1 MLKTNVYNVICN
13 WSTRMRLPLINSNA
27 SDTMC
32 ALTLARLC
40 IPFHVFVSSSFAST
54 SVSIL
59 SAFFESYLFGWAHN
73 IRCICAASIHPD
85 EEISC
90 GRRATT
96 IKFKPNKTLIFFF
109 SPEQIKPN
117 QDAMCRDSDFFF
129 SRWFRGMGLEF
140 ILLVCAQS
148 LAGMNQ
154 LYDDKYSE
162 IGKRKLEFSLFR
174 CSLVNWINQK
184 GKY

>member
-129 SRWFRGMGLEF
+129 QDDSEEW
-140 ILLVCAQS
+140 VWS
-148 LAGMNQ
+148 L
-154 LYDDKYSE
+154 YCWSVH
-162 IGKRKLEFSLFR
+162 SL
-174 CSLVNWINQK
+174 SPVWINCTTMNTVK
-184 GKY
+184 SGNENWSSVCFGAR